1 MPVLWIIK
9 RLIVREDP
17 HQTDY
22 QYRLTE
28 ETIMKNSFRQEVV
41 GLFGIALV
49 LCLSIPAWSIE
60 LRESKGAP
68 QVRNAKRMN
77 DAMRHSEEAAKVFDE
92 IMAVPDKAI
101 PKELLDKAEAI
112 AVFPGVVKAAFIVG
126 GTGGQGV
133 ISRRV
138 AGGWSAPAFFNLGGG
153 SFGVQIGAEKTD
165 YVMLIMND
173 DGLKGCW
180 RINLRSEARL
190 VSRLGRSDARQALQ
204 VT

>member
-1 MPVLWIIK
+1 MDIRNAGSMDYQASKVMNKWLSMWNDTNS
-9 RLIVREDP
+9 RGDP

-101 PKELLDKAEAI
+101 
-112 AVFPGVVKAAFIVG
+112 
-126 GTGGQGV
+126 
-133 ISRRV
+133 SR
-138 AGGWSAPAFFNLGGG
+138 N
-153 SFGVQIGAEKTD
+153 
-165 YVMLIMND
+165 
-173 DGLKGCW
+173 C
-180 RINLRSEARL
+180 
-190 VSRLGRSDARQALQ
+190 
-204 VT
+204 